1 MACLSQK
8 ELAELPATTRVLEM
22 GCGQVKHWPH
32 SVAIDINP
40 RSIADVIHDLNVVPY
55 PFEDNSF
62 DIVIAEHVIEH
73 LDDVIKVIEET
84 HRILKPGGL
93 LYIEVPHFS
102 SNNHFTDPTHKHAFS
117 SRSLDY
123 FVPAAGGVY
132 MFHYSTADFNKRD
145 VTINGPMDN
154 AFLRFINKHS
164 NSHKVRFERDF
175 AFIFPRETINFV
187 MEVIK

>member
-8 ELAELPATTRVLEM
+8 ELAELPTTTRVLEM

-40 RSIADVIHDLNVVPY
+40 RSIADVIHDLNVTPY
-55 PFEDNSF
+55 PFEENSF

-73 LDDVIKVIEET
+73 LDDVIKTLEEI
-84 HRILKPGGL
+84 HRILKPGGRF
-93 LYIEVPHFS
+93 YMEVPHYS

-123 FVPAAGGVY
+123 FVPAEGGVY
-132 MFHYSTADFNKRD
+132 MFHYSKADFKKID
-145 VTINGPMDN
+145 VRINGPMDN
-154 AFLRFINKHS
+154 AFLRFINKHA
-164 NSHKVRFERDF
+164 NAHKIRFERDF
-175 AFIFPRETINFV
+175 TFIFPRETLNFV
-187 MEVIK
+187 MEAVK